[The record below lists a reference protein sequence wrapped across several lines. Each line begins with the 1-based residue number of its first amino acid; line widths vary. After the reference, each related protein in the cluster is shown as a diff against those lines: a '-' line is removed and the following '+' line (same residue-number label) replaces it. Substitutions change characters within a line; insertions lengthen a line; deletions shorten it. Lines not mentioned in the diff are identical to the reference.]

1 MKWVIGLLLVLVPAT
16 AAAEEPGPPPPPVR
30 PLSAMVLAGGA
41 AAIALGALFIVEAG
55 NTEEAIRAGA
65 GSIAELEDRRDAERA
80 MGTTLFVAGGL
91 AAAAGAAM
99 IVRDLTR
106 DRAPPVSVAPVAGG
120 AIVSAS
126 IEL

>member
-1 MKWVIGLLLVLVPAT
+1 MKWLIGAIALALPAS
-16 AAAEEPGPPPPPVR
+16 AAADEPGPPPPPVR
-30 PLSAMVLAGGA
+30 PLSAMIVAGGA
-41 AAIALGALFIVEAG
+41 AAIALGALFIIEAG
-55 NTEEAIRAGA
+55 NTEDALRGGA

-106 DRAPPVSVAPVAGG
+106 DRAPPVAVAPIPGG
-120 AIVSAS
+120 AVVSGTLAF
-126 IEL
+126 